1 MKPTQI
7 HSRNTKPQAQ
17 EHQPRF
23 KHKHKIINTRAQ
35 IQEYKPRFQHKH
47 KVKNT
52 SIDPKNLKSKP
63 KSKSRHKYKHN
74 RISTSFKMF
83 IISSIFFLAKQE
95 RTKEREREREI
106 KGGEGSNWPQFGLA
120 KG

>member
-17 EHQPRF
+17 EHKPRF

-74 RISTSFKMF
+74 RISTSFKMI